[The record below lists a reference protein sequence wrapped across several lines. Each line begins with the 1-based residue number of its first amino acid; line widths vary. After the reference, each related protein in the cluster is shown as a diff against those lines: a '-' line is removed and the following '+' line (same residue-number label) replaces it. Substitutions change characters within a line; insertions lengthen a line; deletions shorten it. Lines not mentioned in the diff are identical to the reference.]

1 MHNNIMIFGYMGGQV
16 PSDRGALEHYIPIYS
31 KSNNAHNWDRIGTTQ
46 SMFEIYP
53 QTSNVFKYLAGQV
66 PSDMGR
72 GPGHLC
78 SEVV

>member
-46 SMFEIYP
+46 NMFEIYLKH
-53 QTSNVFKYLAGQV
+53 QIYSNLWAVRFRLIGGAQ
-66 PSDMGR
+66 
-72 GPGHLC
+72 
-78 SEVV
+78 